1 MSSDYDLM
9 EYQARQKSL
18 VVSYILWL
26 FLGMFG
32 GHRFYAKRVGSA
44 VAQLICT
51 VTFIGSIVTV
61 VWIIVDAFLIP
72 GWIRDHNLQLAE
84 DLRKRGS
91 VQG

>member
-32 GHRFYAKRVGSA
+32 GHRFYGKRVGTA
-44 VAQLICT
+44 VAQLVCT
-51 VTFIGSIVTV
+51 VTVIGSIITV

-84 DLRKRGS
+84 ELRERGAAQS
-91 VQG
+91 

>member
-32 GHRFYAKRVGSA
+32 GHRFYGKRVGTG
-44 VAQLICT
+44 VAQLVCT
-51 VTFIGSIVTV
+51 VTVIGSIITA

-72 GWIRDHNLQLAE
+72 GWVRDHNLQLANE
-84 DLRKRGS
+84 LRGREAAQS
-91 VQG
+91 